1 MFFSPELTFFDTQY
15 HSRATPLPRF
25 LLENWSAREVRV
37 AAAASMETES
47 KTAQAS
53 AGKSVSPTDEE
64 LLARISEGE
73 EIAFNL
79 LYERYFKRVYGF
91 VSRRMGN
98 RADIEEVTQEIFISL
113 LSSLGSYRGESVFSA
128 WLFGISRR
136 VVANR
141 FKRKRHVTVPLLD
154 DDDSEMLSPS
164 SAQVTPLDEYEC
176 AERFHQLTNT
186 MDRMLSEE
194 QKMLFQLH
202 HIEDRPISEIAQ
214 KLSKTE
220 DAIKSNLYRTR
231 RILLAR

>member
-1 MFFSPELTFFDTQY
+1 
-15 HSRATPLPRF
+15 
-25 LLENWSAREVRV
+25 
-37 AAAASMETES
+37 METET

-53 AGKSVSPTDEE
+53 AGTSGAPTDDE
-64 LLARISEGE
+64 LLARISDGE
-73 EIAFNL
+73 EDAFNL

-154 DDDSEMLSPS
+154 DDDAEMLSPS
-164 SAQVTPLDEYEC
+164 SGQITPLDEYEC
-176 AERFHQLTNT
+176 AERFLQLSKT
-186 MDRMLSEE
+186 MERMLSEE
-194 QKMLFQLH
+194 QKVLFQLH

>member
-1 MFFSPELTFFDTQY
+1 
-15 HSRATPLPRF
+15 
-25 LLENWSAREVRV
+25 
-37 AAAASMETES
+37 METET

-53 AGKSVSPTDEE
+53 AGTSGAPTDDE
-64 LLARISEGE
+64 LLARISDGE
-73 EIAFNL
+73 EDAFNL

-154 DDDSEMLSPS
+154 DDDAEMLSPS
-164 SAQVTPLDEYEC
+164 SGQITPLDEYEC
-176 AERFHQLTNT
+176 AERFHQLSKT
-186 MDRMLSEE
+186 MERMLSEE
-194 QKMLFQLH
+194 QKVLFQLH

>member
-1 MFFSPELTFFDTQY
+1 M
-15 HSRATPLPRF
+15 
-25 LLENWSAREVRV
+25 
-37 AAAASMETES
+37 AAATSMEAES
-47 KTAQAS
+47 KKAQAPTE
-53 AGKSVSPTDEE
+53 GRVSPTDEE

-73 EIAFNL
+73 ELAFNL

-113 LSSLGSYRGESVFSA
+113 LSSLDSYRGESVFSA

-154 DDDSEMLSPS
+154 DDDADMLSPS
-164 SAQVTPLDEYEC
+164 SGQITPLDEYEC
-176 AERFHQLTNT
+176 TERFHQLSTT
-186 MDRMLSEE
+186 VDRMLSEE
-194 QKMLFQLH
+194 QKMLFQMH
-202 HIEDRPISEIAQ
+202 HIEDRPISEIAR
-214 KLSKTE
+214 KLSKSE

>member
-1 MFFSPELTFFDTQY
+1 M
-15 HSRATPLPRF
+15 
-25 LLENWSAREVRV
+25 
-37 AAAASMETES
+37 AAATSMETET

-53 AGKSVSPTDEE
+53 AGTSGAPTDEE

-154 DDDSEMLSPS
+154 DDEAEILSPS
-164 SAQVTPLDEYEC
+164 SGTGQITPLDEYEC
-176 AERFHQLTNT
+176 TERFHQLSKT
-186 MDRMLSEE
+186 MERMLSEE

-202 HIEDRPISEIAQ
+202 HMEDRPISEIAQ
-214 KLSKTE
+214 KLNKTE